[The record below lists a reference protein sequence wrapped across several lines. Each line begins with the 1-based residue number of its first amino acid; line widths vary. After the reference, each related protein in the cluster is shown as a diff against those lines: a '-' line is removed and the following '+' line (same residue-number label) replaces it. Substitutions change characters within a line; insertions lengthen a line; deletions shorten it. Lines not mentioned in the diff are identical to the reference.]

1 MNEVISIIKSRRQ
14 VFSLFFM
21 ALAMSA
27 IVSCTSTE
35 PPPTAEISSAER
47 AIQDAEQARVTEY
60 ALPELQ
66 EARSK
71 LKAAQQAVEEENM
84 DKARRLL
91 QQSTIYVELAFAKAE
106 LQKAQAVNE
115 EMEKNLNILREE
127 MNRKSG
133 GVQ

>member
-1 MNEVISIIKSRRQ
+1 MNEVISIIKNRRQ
-14 VFSLFFM
+14 VLSLFFM

-35 PPPTAEISSAER
+35 PPPTAEINSAER